1 MTERDMVVNLI
12 ELREK
17 KAVLTEQLAEV
28 QDSLNKVES
37 SIIESFSDKEI
48 KTIKYEGLGSI
59 IIPKAR
65 LYASYQKE
73 NEDDVFKFVRDRG
86 DGALIREAIH
96 PSSLSKFVDT
106 LLTSGREVPGI
117 FEYYFKQ
124 GLRFKKL

>member
-1 MTERDMVVNLI
+1 MVVNLI